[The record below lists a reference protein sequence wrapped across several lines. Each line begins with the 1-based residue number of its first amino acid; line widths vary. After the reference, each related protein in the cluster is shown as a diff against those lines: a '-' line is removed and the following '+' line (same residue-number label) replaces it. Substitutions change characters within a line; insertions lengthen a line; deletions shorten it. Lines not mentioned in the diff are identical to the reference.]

1 MPFVRAAFAAFAL
14 AAMISPVQA
23 AEQKDFSQAAF
34 AAAQAQGKPILVD
47 VAAWWCPVCASQNST
62 IRKITAT
69 PQYSQL
75 VIFKIN
81 YDKQKAEWKSFGVMK
96 QGTLIAYRGKKETGR
111 LAFQTDKTQI
121 AALLASAIR

>member
-1 MPFVRAAFAAFAL
+1 MPFVRAAFGAVAL
-14 AAMISPVQA
+14 VAMISPVQA

-69 PQYSQL
+69 PEYRQL
-75 VIFKIN
+75 VVFKIN

-121 AALLASAIR
+121 ATLLASAIR

>member
-69 PQYSQL
+69 SQYSQL

>member
-1 MPFVRAAFAAFAL
+1 MLFDL
-14 AAMISPVQA
+14 
-23 AEQKDFSQAAF
+23 
-34 AAAQAQGKPILVD
+34 AQGKPILVD

-69 PQYSQL
+69 SQYSQL

-121 AALLASAIR
+121 ATLLASAIR

>member
-1 MPFVRAAFAAFAL
+1 MSFARAAFAAVAIVAM
-14 AAMISPVQA
+14 AAPAQA
-23 AEQKDFSQAAF
+23 AEQKDFSAAAF

-47 VAAWWCPVCASQNST
+47 VAAWWCPVCASQIST
-62 IRKITAT
+62 IRKIIAA
-69 PQYSQL
+69 PEYSQL
-75 VIFKIN
+75 IIFKIN

>member
-1 MPFVRAAFAAFAL
+1 MSFARAAFATVAIVAM
-14 AAMISPVQA
+14 AAPAQA
-23 AEQKDFSQAAF
+23 AEQKDFSTAAF

-62 IRKITAT
+62 IRKLIAA
-69 PQYSQL
+69 PEYSQL
-75 VIFKIN
+75 VILKIN